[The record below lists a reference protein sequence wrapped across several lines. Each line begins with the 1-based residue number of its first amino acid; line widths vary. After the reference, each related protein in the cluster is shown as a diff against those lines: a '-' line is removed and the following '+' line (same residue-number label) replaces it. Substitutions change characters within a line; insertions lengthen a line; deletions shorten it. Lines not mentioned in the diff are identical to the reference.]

1 MGSKISDSK
10 IFYVVISVLV
20 SVALWLYVVNVENP
34 TGEKTIHDIPI
45 TIQGEDVL
53 QNRGLM
59 ITGMSMEKFNL
70 NLTGKRNALVK
81 LTEDNVSVSL
91 DVSSITAEGDWAL
104 KCKVTLPNT
113 VTSGT
118 VTISDKNDYNIT
130 VSIAK
135 QMSKT
140 IEIRGEFT
148 GTVADGYQADTFI
161 ISPSTVTI
169 TGQEDHVNQVAYGLV
184 SVAQDNLSS
193 TFTGEM
199 GFTPMSA
206 TGEKLENLNIRF
218 STDTVYV
225 TLPIVKVME
234 VPLNVNIIEGGGAT
248 KDDVTVSI
256 DPATIVV
263 SGPQEVL
270 EPLKEITLG
279 EIDLSKILNVE
290 TFTFDIPL
298 TSELTNESGVTQATV
313 TVAVKGLPS
322 KVLDADNIEII
333 NVPKGYNATSITKS
347 IQVWVRGPQEALDYI
362 SAYQIRVVADLKDTS
377 VSVGQFRVP
386 VKVYLDG
393 GTGAGVVGGDY
404 SIAVSITK

>member
-225 TLPIVKVME
+225 TLPIVKVLE

>member
-91 DVSSITAEGDWAL
+91 DVSSVTAEGDWAL